1 MALFGLSLNVT
12 PEEVQSFW
20 KVLNGLKEKK
30 INTVGFQFDDN
41 TSMFFDLRATDF
53 DCQINSQNKQL
64 GEDTVIDSMY
74 AVQVKGTIQNATV

>member
-12 PEEVQSFW
+12 PEESRAFW
-20 KVLNGLKEKK
+20 KVLTGLKEKK

-41 TSMFFDLRATDF
+41 TSLFFDVKATDF
-53 DCQINSQNKQL
+53 DCVINSQNKQI

-74 AVQVKGTIQNATV
+74 AVQVKGTIDATI